1 MQHYLPDMYFP
12 GVSCIRVTT
21 PGVCVVTVEH
31 TVVWSATDS
40 SGNTGSC
47 LAACN
52 GNRYDTTESFFR
64 RQTLRL
70 R

>member
-21 PGVCVVTVEH
+21 PGVCVVTVDH

-40 SGNTGSC
+40 SGNTGT
-47 LAACN
+47 AWQ
-52 GNRYDTTESFFR
+52 RVTVTDTTPPRVFSAAR
-64 RQTLRL
+64 RYG
-70 R
+70 